1 MPFAHLPLAEF
12 LDQVA
17 AKTPAPGGGAVAS
30 SVGALAAALAQMSTN
45 FSIGKKAFI
54 AHQATHEA
62 AIKELAV
69 ARGIM
74 LQLADEDAEAY
85 TEVNTLQKLPEMDRR
100 RQAELPHAIRTAVQV
115 PQELMAASTNLLRLF
130 ETLAPITNPY
140 LKSDL
145 AVAAILAEAAA
156 RAGAWNVRVNVKL
169 LPEEDQGAILA
180 ELERSLADATAR
192 CRGVEEACK

>member
-30 SVGALAAALAQMSTN
+30 TVGALAAALAQMAAN
-45 FSIGKKAFI
+45 FSVGKKAFL
-54 AHQATHEA
+54 AHQATHES
-62 AIKELAV
+62 AIRELVV
-69 ARGIM
+69 ARAVM

-85 TEVNTLQKLPEMDRR
+85 GQLNELQKLPETDPRR
-100 RQAELPHAIRTAVQV
+100 AGIPAALRTAVQV

-130 ETLAPITNPY
+130 ETLAPITNPW

-156 RAGAWNVRVNVKL
+156 RAGAWNVRVNAGQ
-169 LPEEDQGAILA
+169 LPESERAA
-180 ELERSLADATAR
+180 ELAAMQQSLLDAAAR
-192 CRGVEEACK
+192 CRAVEEACL

>member
-30 SVGALAAALAQMSTN
+30 AVGALAAALAQMSTN
-45 FSIGKKAFI
+45 FSVGKKAFI

-62 AIKELAV
+62 ALKELTV
-69 ARGIM
+69 ARAIM

-85 TEVNTLQKLPEMDRR
+85 SEVNTLQKLPEMDRR

-130 ETLAPITNPY
+130 ETLAPITNPW

-156 RAGAWNVRVNVKL
+156 RAGGWNVMVNAKL
-169 LPEEDQGAILA
+169 LPEHDQAAILA
-180 ELERSLADATAR
+180 ELKRSLEDAKAR
-192 CRGVEEACK
+192 CRAVEEACR

>member
-30 SVGALAAALAQMSTN
+30 TVGALSAALAEMSTN
-45 FSIGKKAFI
+45 FSVGRKAFI
-54 AHQATHEA
+54 AHQATHES
-62 AIKELAV
+62 AIRELTM

-85 TEVNTLQKLPEMDRR
+85 TQVNELQKLPEADPRR
-100 RQAELPHAIRTAVQV
+100 AGLAEAMRTAVQV
-115 PQELMAASTNLLRLF
+115 PQELIAASNILLRLF
-130 ETLAPITNPY
+130 ETLAPITNPW

-156 RAGAWNVRVNVKL
+156 RAGGWNVMVNAKQM
-169 LPEEDQGAILA
+169 PEAERGPILA
-180 ELERSLADATAR
+180 ELKRSLADAVAR
-192 CRGVEEACK
+192 CRAVEEACL